1 MNSET
6 GRVRNVEDHAERVA
20 RFLTYAC
27 PDHHVRTG
35 AAHTIARNAAQRILA
50 RHPEIARDS
59 IYTAVVSGDL
69 AEVER
74 VLADNPQAANERGGA
89 KGWEPLLYLCF
100 TRLSLAEVNDN
111 AVAIARAL
119 LDHGAGPM
127 AYFMAGDSLY
137 TPMVGA
143 IGEGEENRL
152 PHPQRD
158 ALVQLLLER
167 GADPYDMQVFYNIH
181 FHGDIIWL
189 LEMIYAHTIK
199 IGRRADWDDPEW
211 SMIDERGYGLG
222 ARYLLTVAV
231 SNNNLELAD
240 WILMH
245 GASPNPSLPP
255 HPKLGKRSLHEEAL
269 RRGFTEM
276 ADLLVRFGAT
286 PSGFVLEDEQAFAVA
301 CFRLDHATVRSML
314 EQHPEYLQSHIALH
328 TAAKRDRVDVVQ
340 FLLELGV
347 SPDVEDAKQ
356 GRQRALHVAAYDDSP
371 RVAALLIEHG
381 AEIDPVETNWGNT
394 PLDTAVYAQKRG
406 MIELLGRFSRDV
418 WNLTFTGNVERVR
431 DVLSTEP
438 NLAKVVS
445 REYGTPLMWLP
456 DDEARAIEIVQLF
469 LMHGANP
476 ALRNKEG
483 KTAADCA
490 SERGMYDVAALLQ

>member
-1 MNSET
+1 MMQGAT
-6 GRVRNVEDHAERVA
+6 ADDGHAERVA

-35 AAHTIARNAAQRILA
+35 AAHTIARNAAGRILA

-59 IYTAVVSGDL
+59 IYSAVVCGDL

-74 VLADNPQAANERGGA
+74 ILAGNPSTANEKGGA
-89 KGWEPLLYLCF
+89 KKWEPLLYLCF
-100 TRLSLAEVNDN
+100 TRLPLDTGNDN
-111 AVAIARAL
+111 AVAIARML
-119 LDHGAGPM
+119 LDSGADPN

-158 ALVQLLLER
+158 GLVQLLLER

-189 LEMIYAHTIK
+189 LELIYAHTVK
-199 IGRRADWDDPEW
+199 TGRGADWDDPEW
-211 SMIDERGYGLG
+211 SMIDEGGYGLG
-222 ARYLLTVAV
+222 ARYLLDVAV
-231 SNNNLELAD
+231 SHNNLELAE
-240 WILMH
+240 WILTH
-245 GASPNPSLPP
+245 GATANPLPP
-255 HPKLGKRSLHEEAL
+255 PHHVVPKYPLHEEAL

-286 PSGFVLEDEQAFAVA
+286 PSGFVLDSEQAFAAA
-301 CFRLDHATVRSML
+301 CFELDRSTARSML
-314 EQHPEYLQSHIALH
+314 EQHPEYLQSPIALH
-328 TAAKRDRVDVVQ
+328 AAAKHDRVDVVQ
-340 FLLELGV
+340 LLLDLGV

-371 RVAALLIEHG
+371 RVAALLIERG

-394 PLDTAVYAQKRG
+394 PLDSAVYAQNPR
-406 MIELLGRFSRDV
+406 MIELLGRFSRDI
-418 WNLTFTGNVERVR
+418 WNLTFTGHVERVR
-431 DVLSTEP
+431 EVLSTEP
-438 NLAKVVS
+438 GLAKVAS
-445 REYGTPLMWLP
+445 HEYGTPLMWLP
-456 DDEARAIEIVQLF
+456 DDESRAIEIVELF
-469 LMHGANP
+469 LAFGADP
-476 ALRNKEG
+476 ALRNSEG
-483 KTAADCA
+483 KTAADRA
-490 SERGMYDVAALLQ
+490 SERGMDDVAALLRSL